1 MRTYAGIRWVWV
13 GVLILW
19 GPPGGLIGVVTGAEP
34 PVVHGVVAN
43 GDRALVTVTVP
54 AEHGHVVLEGRGVLG
69 NGTPGEAWMGALLDG
84 EEAVVTFRVPLG
96 GDLQFFLVRAGA
108 DRSLPVLRHEGP
120 GWVSVVYPNET
131 PLTPLEQELHVL
143 HRLAYGP
150 SRADRAWV
158 SEAGP
163 SAYLEQQWQPSQIEE
178 SAAVQAAEAGL
189 LMWVTPREDT
199 EWIRVGD
206 VWRYFK
212 GTMAPP
218 GGWRELGFDASG
230 WLQGR
235 TGIGYGDD
243 DDATVLDDM
252 QQTDTQPGYLT
263 VFLRREFE
271 VPDPGAVDRLIL
283 KVDFDDGFVAYL
295 NGVEVARA
303 NVTGSPPGYAQR
315 ASDNREAGDAV
326 EYDVTSVKAALRTGA
341 NVLAVQAHNFDLAS
355 SDLSILPALVHR
367 RILPGE
373 PQVRIRGL
381 AELQRWQMLQAV
393 QSRRQ
398 LQAVLGEFWDNH
410 FTTDFDKVAEYFDD
424 LRNSDR
430 TDAMGRAQA
439 EAEAAQAEF
448 EEHRFFRDHAL
459 GYFGDLLMFSAS
471 SPTMLI
477 YLDSVANL
485 KTAPNENYARE
496 ILELFGFG
504 VDNRYTQRDIE
515 ELARCFTGWTVR
527 KVRPEA
533 RPSFPAS
540 VREPLTR
547 PGVET
552 EEEVWIEV
560 GSGWRY
566 FKGLAEPSPG
576 PGGQPT
582 LAWTQPEFEVGGW
595 LSGATSIGYGDNDD
609 ATVLSD
615 MRGRYASV
623 YLRRE
628 FTVDEAAEVEGLLLS
643 ARVDDGFVAYLNGV
657 EVARSSTMEGA
668 GSPPGYRAL
677 AMGDREATQAAE
689 EFSLQPYRDLIRR
702 SPEKNVLALQVHNV
716 TLNSSDLS
724 IHPRLVRR
732 LRLPGSIEAGDP
744 SGSWVFRFDPEQH
757 DTGAKRLFAG
767 TPYEVNLPAGRTGP
781 EGVRDALEVIDAMVR
796 HPSTRE
802 FIGVKLIQKFVSDAI
817 TVESYHNGTA
827 PEGLR
832 RMLDEGMTAWMST
845 EPPGHIGTVLR
856 AMLRP
861 ATRDGEFWT
870 RGSYRSKVQTPLEF
884 VSSRLRAL
892 EASGASTSLPGVLD
906 GLGMTFFT
914 RDDPDG
920 WSESGLD
927 WMDTG
932 SLLARVRFVQ
942 RLAGNL
948 DAAMSWNV
956 EGWLAGLE
964 DRSADGVVS
973 YFDGLLYGGN
983 LLPSQRDLLVRFA
996 TTDDLGRPLPFDPAR
1011 ADYRRRVQDLVALLL
1026 ALPQAHLQ

>member
-1 MRTYAGIRWVWV
+1 MNE
-13 GVLILW
+13 
-19 GPPGGLIGVVTGAEP
+19 VVTGAEP

-54 AEHGHVVLEGRGVLG
+54 AGNGNVVLEGRAALG
-69 NGTPGEAWMGALLDG
+69 SAISGEPWMGAILDG
-84 EEAVVTFRVPLG
+84 QEAVVTFRVPLG
-96 GDLQFFLVRAGA
+96 EGLQFFLVRAGA
-108 DRSLPVLRHEGP
+108 DRSLPEVRHEGP
-120 GWVSVVYPNET
+120 GWVSVVYPNDT
-131 PLTPLEQELHVL
+131 PLTSVEQELHVL
-143 HRLAYGP
+143 QRFAYGP
-150 SRADRAWV
+150 TRADRAWV
-158 SEAGP
+158 SAAGP

-178 SAAVQAAEAGL
+178 SAAVLEAEAA
-189 LMWVTPREDT
+189 LMMLVTPREDT

-212 GTMAPP
+212 GTTAPP
-218 GGWRELGFDASG
+218 VGWRELGFDASG

-235 TGIGYGDD
+235 TGIGYGDG
-243 DDATVLDDM
+243 DDATVLEDM
-252 QQTDTQPGYLT
+252 QQTETQAGYLT

-271 VPDPGAVDRLIL
+271 VADPGLVERLIL
-283 KVDFDDGFVAYL
+283 RVDFDDGFVAYL

-303 NVTGSPPGYAQR
+303 NVTGSQPGYGQR
-315 ASDNREAGDAV
+315 ASDNREAGDPV
-326 EYDVTSVKAALRTGA
+326 EYDLTSVKAGLRSGT
-341 NVLAVQAHNFDLAS
+341 NVLAVQAHNFDRAS
-355 SDLSILPALVHR
+355 SDLSILPALVQR

-373 PQVRIRGL
+373 PQMRIRGL
-381 AELQRWQMLQAV
+381 AELQRWQMLQSV

-430 TDAMGRAQA
+430 TDAMGTAQA
-439 EAEAAQAEF
+439 AVEAAQVEF
-448 EEHRFFRDHAL
+448 EEHRFFREHAL
-459 GYFGDLLMFSAS
+459 GHFGDLLLYSAS
-471 SPTMLI
+471 SPSMLI

-504 VDNRYTQRDIE
+504 VDNRYTQQDIE
-515 ELARCFTGWTVR
+515 VLARCFTGWTVR

-533 RPSFPAS
+533 RPAFPAS

-552 EEEVWIEV
+552 EEEVWVEV

-566 FKGLAEPSPG
+566 FKGLSEPTPG
-576 PGGQPT
+576 PGGVPT
-582 LAWTQPEFEVGGW
+582 LAWTRPEYEAVGW
-595 LSGATSIGYGDNDD
+595 LPGATSIGYGDNDD
-609 ATVLSD
+609 ATVLTD

-628 FTVDEAAEVEGLLLS
+628 FTVEEAAEVEGLVLS

-657 EVARSSTMEGA
+657 EVGRSSTMEGA
-668 GSPPGYRAL
+668 GSPPGFRAL
-677 AMGDREATQAAE
+677 ATGDREATRPAE
-689 EFSLQPYRDLIRR
+689 ELSLQPFRDQIRR
-702 SPEKNVLALQVHNV
+702 APEKNVLALQVHNV

-732 LRLPGSIEAGDP
+732 IRLPGSIEAGDP

-757 DTGAKRLFAG
+757 DTSAKRLFAG
-767 TPYEVNLPAGRTGP
+767 TPHEMNLPAGRTGP
-781 EGVRDALEVIDAMVR
+781 EGVRDALEVMDAMVR

-832 RMLDEGMTAWMST
+832 RMLDEGMAAWMST

-870 RGSYRSKVQTPLEF
+870 RGAFRSKVQTPLEF

-892 EASGASTSLPGVLD
+892 EVSGASASLPGVLE

-948 DAAMSWNV
+948 DTAMSWDV
-956 EGWLAGLE
+956 DGWVSGMS
-964 DRSADGVVS
+964 DRSADGWVT
-973 YFDGLLYGGN
+973 YFDGLLYGGE
-983 LLPSQRDLLVRFA
+983 LLPSQRELLVQFA
-996 TTDDLGRPLPFDPAR
+996 TTDDAGRPLPLDPAR